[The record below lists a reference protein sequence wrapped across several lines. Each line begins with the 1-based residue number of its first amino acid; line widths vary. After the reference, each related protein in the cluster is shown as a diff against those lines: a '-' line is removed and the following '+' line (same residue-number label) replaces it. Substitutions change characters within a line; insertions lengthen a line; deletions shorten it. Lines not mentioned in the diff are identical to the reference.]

1 MDGQTWAVGGG
12 GELKG
17 MPFNLQKIDYQAHD
31 S

>member
-1 MDGQTWAVGGG
+1 MDGQTWAVGG

-17 MPFNLQKIDYQAHD
+17 MPFNLQKINYQAHD